1 MQACD
6 KVLYIRGKGDTMI
19 EGDVAYRSPEGLRSN
34 KVPLRLRRQPGGK
47 RTLGKE
53 GGGNERADAVREE
66 EEEEEPHLSEK
77 GERGKG
83 EEVEKENDSFN

>member
-1 MQACD
+1 
-6 KVLYIRGKGDTMI
+6 MI

-47 RTLGKE
+47 LGKRPLGKE
-53 GGGNERADAVREE
+53 GGGNEGADAVREE